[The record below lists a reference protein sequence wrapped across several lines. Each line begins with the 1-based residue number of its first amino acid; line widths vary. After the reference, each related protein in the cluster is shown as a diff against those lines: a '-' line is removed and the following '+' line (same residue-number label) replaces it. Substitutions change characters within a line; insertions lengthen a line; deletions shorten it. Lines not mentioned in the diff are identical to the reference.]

1 MTTPNT
7 KISKKEI
14 FFYFFATLIASLLI
28 HYAYFSQAIPDA
40 RYLTY
45 LACNVFALIPL
56 VVIFLSKK
64 ALEEQSLIQSFS
76 DQDITRLPKRITN
89 DSISPNRPF

>member
-1 MTTPNT
+1 MTTPNI

-14 FFYFFATLIASLLI
+14 IFYLLVTLIAALLI

-40 RYLTY
+40 PYLTY

-64 ALEEQSLIQSFS
+64 ALEEQSLLTSFS
-76 DQDITRLPKRITN
+76 NQDITRLPQRITN